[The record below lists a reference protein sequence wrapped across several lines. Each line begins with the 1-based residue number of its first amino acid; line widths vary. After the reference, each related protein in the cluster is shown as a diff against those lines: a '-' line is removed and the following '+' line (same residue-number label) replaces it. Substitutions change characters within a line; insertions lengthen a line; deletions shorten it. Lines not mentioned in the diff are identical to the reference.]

1 MGRGNKIGMPL
12 KYRPLHLICSTF
24 QESVRIEETS
34 NGAFLLSQVST
45 SQPQT
50 SAIFPLSPL
59 VIFFL
64 GINEVIFSLTIV
76 SLAFCSSRDSNAP
89 MKSPGVFHLRCISSA
104 FSPVTPLVH
113 ISIFKKTS
121 LRVIASDLPHIAEN
135 AEKVRK

>member
-12 KYRPLHLICSTF
+12 KYRPLHLICSTSR
-24 QESVRIEETS
+24 EPVLIEDASSGGNSV
-34 NGAFLLSQVST
+34 LLSQVST

-76 SLAFCSSRDSNAP
+76 SLAFCSS
-89 MKSPGVFHLRCISSA
+89 
-104 FSPVTPLVH
+104 
-113 ISIFKKTS
+113 
-121 LRVIASDLPHIAEN
+121 
-135 AEKVRK
+135 